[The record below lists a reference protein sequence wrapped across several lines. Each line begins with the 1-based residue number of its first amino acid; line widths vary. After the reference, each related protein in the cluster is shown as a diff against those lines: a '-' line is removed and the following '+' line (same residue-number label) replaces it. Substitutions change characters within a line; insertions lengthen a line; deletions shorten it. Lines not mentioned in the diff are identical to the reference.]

1 MIFLISQ
8 QSYKP
13 NRVETPE
20 TSKDEKYHVDYG
32 RWVIGAGST
41 SAHQD
46 FLNRYE
52 LNRNFYMNKQWC
64 VEEDLEAFFKDEKG
78 NQRNR
83 LKVTRNYI
91 QPMVEQYRGNAERMT
106 FDMKVTN
113 LSPMAKSRRER
124 SLARLM
130 AYNNV
135 AKQLPG
141 FGSYMQENNFPTG
154 DSAEVESKFNNLY
167 SDMYVISINRLLRY
181 SKNLNNFE
189 ALKPQLAIDIA
200 LSGIGVMEPFP
211 YAGEWMFKRIS
222 PRDFGWDRSAQDPTL
237 SDSEFFFKSSL
248 EPVSTLFERHQN
260 LSLDVRKSIE
270 KFASNTTGASYSTE
284 VKFDVRG
291 KVPSY
296 LAVWRDLTVDN
307 FGYVTDEFGQR
318 ILHRIDYIEE
328 NEEKPKYTMKDL
340 VPYDDLTDFQKRV
353 LKGSNST
360 PLYVDLWRYCEF
372 IPGEILP
379 KSITDN
385 SVKKARDIVLEYGI
399 VPYQEPDLYRPT
411 NMAPPFKVG
420 MWSYLDGETLSPV
433 DVVINPQRMI
443 NRFLSVMENQINNSG
458 GAGVVYDRDLIGAQ
472 PEDEIKGS
480 IMNGEAIGI
489 YAKGRGVQNVFGRYD
504 STPKESVIAFS
515 ALIESFKAGIEQVTG
530 VNEGVKGDSGSP
542 DRLVGVMQLMIQRG
556 SLIQEPFYKSIS
568 DIYRGCYQSIAS
580 SGKRFYIDHD
590 VELSDA
596 IGEDGCEIFKLSKD
610 VRNESMRISLIR
622 SMDTLNERVS
632 TDATIMSWLQFQLI
646 DRETASTLYGRAS
659 LEEAL
664 VELRE
669 YNKRLSNQQRMAA
682 QQQQQMAA
690 QQASAQETAGKVIY
704 QEGVADKTRAQQNE
718 NADRM
723 VKMQEIASK

>member
-1 MIFLISQ
+1 MLFLLSQ
-8 QSYKP
+8 QSNKP

-20 TSKDEKYHVDYG
+20 ASKNEQYHIDYA

-46 FLNRYE
+46 FLKRYE

-64 VEEDLEAFFKDEKG
+64 VEEDLEAFFRDEKG

-167 SDMYVISINRLLRY
+167 SDMFVISINRLLGY

-211 YAGEWMFKRIS
+211 YAGEWMFKRVS

-237 SDSEFFFKSSL
+237 SDAEFFFKSSL

-260 LSLDVRKSIE
+260 LPQDVRKSIE
-270 KFASNTTGASYSTE
+270 KFASTSSGTSTSTN
-284 VKFDVRG
+284 VNFDVRG

-296 LAVWRDLTVDN
+296 LAFWRDLTVDN
-307 FGYVTDEFGQR
+307 FGYITDEFGQR

-340 VPYDDLTDFQKRV
+340 VPYNDLTDFQKRV
-353 LKGSNST
+353 LKGSNVT
-360 PLYVDLWRYCEF
+360 QLYVDLWRYCEF

-379 KSITDN
+379 KTIGDN
-385 SVKKARDIVLEYGI
+385 NVRKARDIVLEHGI

-420 MWSYLDGETLSPV
+420 MW
-433 DVVINPQRMI
+433 
-443 NRFLSVMENQINNSG
+443 
-458 GAGVVYDRDLIGAQ
+458 
-472 PEDEIKGS
+472 
-480 IMNGEAIGI
+480 
-489 YAKGRGVQNVFGRYD
+489 
-504 STPKESVIAFS
+504 
-515 ALIESFKAGIEQVTG
+515 
-530 VNEGVKGDSGSP
+530 
-542 DRLVGVMQLMIQRG
+542 
-556 SLIQEPFYKSIS
+556 
-568 DIYRGCYQSIAS
+568 
-580 SGKRFYIDHD
+580 
-590 VELSDA
+590 
-596 IGEDGCEIFKLSKD
+596 
-610 VRNESMRISLIR
+610 
-622 SMDTLNERVS
+622 
-632 TDATIMSWLQFQLI
+632 
-646 DRETASTLYGRAS
+646 
-659 LEEAL
+659 
-664 VELRE
+664 
-669 YNKRLSNQQRMAA
+669 
-682 QQQQQMAA
+682 
-690 QQASAQETAGKVIY
+690 
-704 QEGVADKTRAQQNE
+704 
-718 NADRM
+718 
-723 VKMQEIASK
+723 